1 MAIFMEAVRV
11 MFLHFTDISGKK
23 KILLPNVIA

>member
-1 MAIFMEAVRV
+1 MAIFMEAARI

-23 KILLPNVIA
+23 IFLPNVIA